1 VNVSRS
7 EVELLERELALLRQA
22 AEITR
27 RSFERCSHIGVKE
40 DYDGDE
46 LDAFE
51 AFASRF
57 GRLADILV
65 QRVFRLIERIDLDDA
80 GTVRDRINRAEKK
93 GLIENA
99 QTFAEIRTLRNA
111 IAHEYLPEAVRTIF
125 RQTLRYAPPLLD
137 AVDRSLTYARRYES
151 GETRG

>member
-1 VNVSRS
+1 VNASRS
-7 EVELLERELALLRQA
+7 EMERQERELALLRQA
-22 AEITR
+22 GEITR
-27 RSFERCSHIGVKE
+27 RSFERCSRIGVKD

-46 LDAFE
+46 LNAFE

-57 GRLADILV
+57 GRVADILV
-65 QRVFRLIERIDLDDA
+65 QRVLRLIERIDLDDP

-111 IAHEYLPEAVRTIF
+111 IAHEYLPEAIRIIF
-125 RQTLRYAPPLLD
+125 RQTLRYAPTLLD
-137 AVDRSLTYARRYES
+137 AVERSLAYARRYDS
-151 GETRG
+151 GDNPG